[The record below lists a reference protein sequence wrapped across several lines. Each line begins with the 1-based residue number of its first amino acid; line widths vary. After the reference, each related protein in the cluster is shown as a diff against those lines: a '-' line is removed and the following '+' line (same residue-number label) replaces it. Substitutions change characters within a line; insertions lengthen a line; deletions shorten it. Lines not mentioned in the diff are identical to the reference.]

1 MSHPFRAA
9 ARVGGRPDQIAARGP
24 GRDRQTP
31 EHRRKRRW
39 HVVFVSVCSACG
51 LESVLGKFT
60 QIDRAKGG
68 KLESLNEKDS
78 VFLTY
83 CNWKPSAAQSLDSGN
98 RIPAPGNNHSSTWV

>member
-1 MSHPFRAA
+1 M
-9 ARVGGRPDQIAARGP
+9 
-24 GRDRQTP
+24 
-31 EHRRKRRW
+31 
-39 HVVFVSVCSACG
+39 HVVFVSVCSDCG

-78 VFLTY
+78 VFLSY